1 MRISAGHTMHR
12 PPEQSRY
19 ANMLTVRNLRAGYGK
34 SEVLHGVSFEVMPGE
49 CVALIGANG
58 AGKTTALRSIC
69 GLIRPRAGE
78 IEFEGHRIDGLAGHR
93 IVGLGI
99 TMCTEGRQ
107 VFPDMSVLENL
118 QMGMHTRHDR
128 ARNSDLAAMME
139 LFPVL
144 RSRTRQNAGTLSGGE
159 QEMLAIAR
167 ALMSRPRLC
176 IFDEPSLGLAP
187 KVVADVERTI
197 VGIKARGLTILLVEQ
212 NAAMALRLA
221 DRAYVFEAGEIRLQG
236 SGKELMDHPEVSKA
250 YLGY

>member
-1 MRISAGHTMHR
+1 
-12 PPEQSRY
+12 
-19 ANMLTVRNLRAGYGK
+19 MLTVRNLRAGYGK
-34 SEVLHGVSFEVMPGE
+34 SEVLHGVSFEVKPGE
-49 CVALIGANG
+49 CVALVGANG
-58 AGKTTALRSIC
+58 AGKTTALKSIC

-78 IEFEGHRIDGLAGHR
+78 IEFEGSRIDGLAGHR

-99 TMCTEGRQ
+99 TMCPEGRQ

-128 ARNSDLAAMME
+128 ERNSDLAAMME

-187 KVVADVERTI
+187 KVVSDVERTI
-197 VGIKARGLTILLVEQ
+197 AGIKARGITILLVEQ

-236 SGKELMDHPEVSKA
+236 SGKELMDHPDVSKA